1 MAQRTLRA
9 AKNIVRKEIKQK
21 LRQLSED
28 EKIRESKIIT
38 QRLLQLDA
46 YKNAT
51 SVSTYL
57 HMPTEVFTS
66 DILKDLFTSNK
77 KCFIPHYVGD
87 NMDMVLLNGFEDYD
101 SLPLTSWNIKQP
113 ADDEKRERATDG
125 AGLDVII
132 VPALGFTVGGDRLG
146 RGKGY
151 YDNYFMKYEK
161 VFNAKPVTIGLAYS
175 CQVLDEV
182 PVDEFDVKLDHVVTA
197 L

>member
-1 MAQRTLRA
+1 MGQIKNIKLHIVTDIKFIITKMAQRTLRA
-9 AKNIVRKEIKQK
+9 AKNVVRKEIKQK
-21 LRQLSED
+21 LRQLSEE

-51 SVSTYL
+51 SVSSYL
-57 HMPTEVFTS
+57 HMPTEVFTT
-66 DILKDLFTSNK
+66 DILNDLFTSKK

-113 ADDEKRERATDG
+113 ADDEQRERATDG

-132 VPALGFTVGGDRLG
+132 VPALAFTVDGDRLG

-151 YDNYFMKYEK
+151 YDNYFNKYEK
-161 VFNAKPVTIGLAYS
+161 VFNAKPVT
-175 CQVLDEV
+175 
-182 PVDEFDVKLDHVVTA
+182 
-197 L
+197 